1 MADAPSR
8 SSSLDQP
15 EGTRAG
21 VASKPS
27 QSLGK
32 WIDNL
37 LGDKKARQRAALK
50 DQQRRESFSQRL
62 RS

>member
-1 MADAPSR
+1 MAHARNTETR
-8 SSSLDQP
+8 SSSA
-15 EGTRAG
+15 EMHRE

-37 LGDKKARQRAALK
+37 LGDKKARERAAAK
-50 DQQRRESFSQRL
+50 AVERRRFFTPL
-62 RS
+62 P

>member
-1 MADAPSR
+1 MPNQPVSPAAETT
-8 SSSLDQP
+8 SSYP
-15 EGTRAG
+15 

-37 LGDKKARQRAALK
+37 LGDKKARQKAAVK
-50 DQQRRESFSQRL
+50 AAATCCRR
-62 RS
+62 

>member
-1 MADAPSR
+1 MAHRPENEAVPESR
-8 SSSLDQP
+8 N
-15 EGTRAG
+15 AAAA

-37 LGDKKARQRAALK
+37 LGDKKAREKAAVK
-50 DQQRRESFSQRL
+50 ADERRKFFAEVPR
-62 RS
+62 

>member
-1 MADAPSR
+1 MAHQPVVPTNE
-8 SSSLDQP
+8 SSSTSP
-15 EGTRAG
+15 

-37 LGDKKARQRAALK
+37 LGDKKARQKAAVK
-50 DQQRRESFSQRL
+50 AAARQEAAAKEA
-62 RS
+62 

>member
-1 MADAPSR
+1 MAHQPITPANENT
-8 SSSLDQP
+8 SSYP
-15 EGTRAG
+15 

-37 LGDKKARQRAALK
+37 LGDKKARQKAAVK
-50 DQQRRESFSQRL
+50 AAARQKAAATEH
-62 RS
+62 

>member
-1 MADAPSR
+1 MAQQPITPATE
-8 SSSLDQP
+8 SLASYP
-15 EGTRAG
+15 

-37 LGDKKARQRAALK
+37 LGDKKARQKAALK
-50 DQQRRESFSQRL
+50 AAAREKAASKEV
-62 RS
+62 

>member
-1 MADAPSR
+1 MAHQPVVPTNVST
-8 SSSLDQP
+8 SSN
-15 EGTRAG
+15 A

-37 LGDKKARQRAALK
+37 LGDKKARQKAAVK
-50 DQQRRESFSQRL
+50 AAARKKAPAREA
-62 RS
+62 